1 MVDIVGVATLDA
13 DVNRLMRKGSVARS
27 MVPPRIF
34 PTPEG
39 WPTALA
45 QSFDGGEMTFISS
58 STRPPAAIAK
68 GSASGTA
75 ATALTMVSQSPLAR
89 RCRSFVHGA
98 GWRLADQ
105 LHKQGLS
112 RMRHR

>member
-27 MVPPRIF
+27 MVPPQDF
-34 PTPEG
+34 S
-39 WPTALA
+39 ALA

-58 STRPPAAIAK
+58 STHPPAAIAK
-68 GSASGTA
+68 SSASGTA

-112 RMRHR
+112 RMRHG